1 MANLNKVMLIG
12 RLASDPEP
20 PRVFPSGGAVTR
32 FRFAVNYTR
41 RKNPQTGQWEGE
53 AVFIDVE
60 AFNSAR
66 EGGRQLAD
74 LAHQH
79 LKKGNQ
85 VFIEGRLRLN
95 EWNDK
100 DGQKRSKIIV
110 VADSLEFLER
120 REEGAGTSEG
130 NARPPRMAPAPR
142 KPANASTDNAPADG
156 FEEPEP
162 YEPPTGRSDV
172 SDIPF

>member
-41 RKNPQTGQWEGE
+41 KKNPQTGQWEGE
-53 AVFIDVE
+53 AVFLDVE
-60 AFNSAR
+60 AFNSNR

-74 LAHQH
+74 LVHQY
-79 LKKGNQ
+79 LKKGQQ
-85 VFIEGRLRLN
+85 VYLEGRLRLN
-95 EWNDK
+95 EWTDK
-100 DGQKRSKIIV
+100 EGQKRSKLIV

-120 REEGAGTSEG
+120 REEGGGGEEG
-130 NARPPRMAPAPR
+130 RLARGATPTRKAPASPGDQFGE
-142 KPANASTDNAPADG
+142 P
-156 FEEPEP
+156 EPEP
-162 YEPPTGRSDV
+162 YEPPAARGE